1 MFTELLDITLV
12 ALAAPLVV
20 QLAPRLR
27 VPAVVLEIAGGIVI
41 GPQVLGFVNA
51 DVHVQLLAQ
60 IGLAFLLFLA
70 GLEVD
75 LDRLRGPITALAARA
90 FVLSVALALVVGY
103 FLTLIGTDE
112 DPLLLAIIFVATS
125 LGVLVPVLKDS
136 GEIESEFG
144 QLVFIAGSI
153 AEFGSILLLS
163 LFFSKES
170 SSPEASIVLLVGFG
184 IVIALG
190 SFFVGRAWRSR
201 WLARQMERLDETSS
215 QLRVRAAV
223 AIMFAFVAMAN
234 HLGLEAILG
243 SFLAGALVRVIDR
256 SDVIASEHLRTKLE
270 AIGFGFVVPFFFV
283 TTGLTLDVKALFG
296 SWTAGKEILEFF
308 VALVLVRGIP
318 AVLYRARFGARR
330 SYVAALMQATSLTFI
345 VVAAHLGA
353 QLHKIDASSEAAL
366 IMAGLLSVLVF
377 PALALVLF
385 GRKEEPLPMLTLEE
399 ELEP

>member
-1 MFTELLDITLV
+1 MFTELLDIALV

-27 VPAVVLEIAGGIVI
+27 VPAVVLEIVGGIII

-51 DVHVQLLAQ
+51 DVHVQLMSQ

-70 GLEVD
+70 GLEVN
-75 LDRLRGPITALAARA
+75 LDRLRGPLAGLAARA
-90 FVLSVALALVVGY
+90 FVISIALALVVGY
-103 FLTLIGTDE
+103 LLNLLGTDE

-190 SFFVGRAWRSR
+190 SFFVGRAW
-201 WLARQMERLDETSS
+201 
-215 QLRVRAAV
+215 
-223 AIMFAFVAMAN
+223 
-234 HLGLEAILG
+234 
-243 SFLAGALVRVIDR
+243 
-256 SDVIASEHLRTKLE
+256 
-270 AIGFGFVVPFFFV
+270 
-283 TTGLTLDVKALFG
+283 
-296 SWTAGKEILEFF
+296 
-308 VALVLVRGIP
+308 
-318 AVLYRARFGARR
+318 
-330 SYVAALMQATSLTFI
+330 
-345 VVAAHLGA
+345 
-353 QLHKIDASSEAAL
+353 
-366 IMAGLLSVLVF
+366 
-377 PALALVLF
+377 
-385 GRKEEPLPMLTLEE
+385 
-399 ELEP
+399 